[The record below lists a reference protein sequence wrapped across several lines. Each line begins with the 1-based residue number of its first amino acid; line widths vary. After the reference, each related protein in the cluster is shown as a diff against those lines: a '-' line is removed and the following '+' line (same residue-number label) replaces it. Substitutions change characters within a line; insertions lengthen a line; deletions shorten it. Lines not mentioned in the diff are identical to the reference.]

1 MRSRMAVLV
10 GAAASVLAV
19 GGCGDS
25 ADNAQTAVTVARQAG
40 ADSETGCTPVV
51 MVVRHA
57 EDGPNPAGGA
67 DILDPSGLQHAQLYP
82 KLFAQYV
89 AEPHGLGP
97 DGAKVNV
104 CPIGKILAIDP
115 KPNDANGGPGTNPY
129 KTIEP
134 TAASLGLTIQ
144 TQDAAG
150 TSYSTV
156 YEWDAARRQALL
168 DGNGTSTVIAWDKQ
182 GLFPSADDLKNK
194 SINGKKLGDY
204 GFVPL
209 LEALPADKNAIT
221 GGSDG
226 YTPQRT
232 DFYVFAQQSP
242 DTGQFAAAKAYRQS
256 FSDDGGA
263 TWYSTDRLGPSNNP
277 DDIKV

>member
-1 MRSRMAVLV
+1 VS
-10 GAAASVLAV
+10 
-19 GGCGDS
+19 
-25 ADNAQTAVTVARQAG
+25 
-40 ADSETGCTPVV
+40 
-51 MVVRHA
+51 
-57 EDGPNPAGGA
+57 
-67 DILDPSGLQHAQLYP
+67 
-82 KLFAQYV
+82 
-89 AEPHGLGP
+89 EPHGLGP
-97 DGAKVNV
+97 GGEKVKV

-115 KPNDANGGPGTNPY
+115 QPNRVNGGPGTNPY

-134 TAASLGLTIQ
+134 TANGLGLTIQ

-150 TSYSTV
+150 EPYSTV
-156 YEWDAARRQALL
+156 YEWNAARRQALL

-182 GLFPSADDLKNK
+182 GLFPSPTDLSEK

-209 LEALPADKNAIT
+209 LQALPADPGAISGGNAN
-221 GGSDG
+221 

-232 DFYVFAQQSP
+232 DFYVFAQQNP
-242 DTGQFAAAKAYRQS
+242 DGQFAAAKAYRQS

-263 TWYSTDRLGPSNNP
+263 TWYSTDRLGPSNHP